1 MEIKPTK
8 ELIKSSKDLVER
20 FQTRWSLLSLQTDY
34 DRLLSLKE
42 KAKTSEFWNNPEKAQ
57 EDTKLQNSIEK
68 KLSPWLEIRQE
79 IIDFPDLIEM
89 TIEEKGDNALEELN
103 QEFSFLNWDS
113 QKIIILKI

>member
-1 MEIKPTK
+1 
-8 ELIKSSKDLVER
+8 
-20 FQTRWSLLSLQTDY
+20 LLSLQTDY

-42 KAKTSEFWNNPEKAQ
+42 KAKTSDFWNNPEKAQ

-103 QEFSFLNWDS
+103 QEFSFLS
-113 QKIIILKI
+113 SFYLFLFSEARAFCTTLMSARLTRQK